1 MLQRMINWKRRIGSK
16 RYDKAQSSNKPKQKQ
31 MDILLQQ
38 DVIYYS
44 FRTKWM
50 AEKEYSDTR
59 VNN

>member
-1 MLQRMINWKRRIGSK
+1 MKNWKRWMGSK
-16 RYDKAQSSNKPKQKQ
+16 RYDKAQSSKKPKQKQ

-50 AEKEYSDTR
+50 GEKEYSDTR